1 MLRIG
6 ALIAA
11 TAFTA
16 LPAQAQQM
24 VAREARAF
32 VVGKLFTYQCFEGT
46 RGAGRIMESG
56 AVAGTVQF
64 RGNGSTRYAML
75 PHNTIRV
82 VGDRVCA
89 SVKGVPFEP
98 CFNLVKTSA
107 SSFRGS
113 VSGMGFAY
121 CDFVRRDRPMVASVE
136 PRGRAGA
143 PMELHTGSARAAF
156 PKPIDSSDLPPA
168 ADENPA
174 DDKTATVKP
183 VDAKAAIEA
192 KASVEAKAPAAKP
205 VELNAVAA
213 KPIETNAVGTKATD
227 AKPADAKPADAKI
240 AEPKSAE
247 VSAAADEKLELRSTK
262 D

>member
-11 TAFTA
+11 TAFAA

-24 VAREARAF
+24 NAREARAF

-98 CFNLVKTSA
+98 CFNLVKTSHN
-107 SSFRGS
+107 SFRGS

-136 PRGRAGA
+136 PRGRSGA

-156 PKPIDSSDLPPA
+156 PKPIDSSDLPPV
-168 ADENPA
+168 DDNPA
-174 DDKTATVKP
+174 DEKAAVASP
-183 VDAKAAIEA
+183 VEAKAGIEA
-192 KASVEAKAPAAKP
+192 KASVETKALAAKP
-205 VELNAVAA
+205 VELSAA
-213 KPIETNAVGTKATD
+213 A
-227 AKPADAKPADAKI
+227 AKPADVKPVETQPVQAKA
-240 AEPKSAE
+240 AE
-247 VSAAADEKLELRSTK
+247 VSASADEKLELRSTK

>member
-11 TAFTA
+11 TAFAA
-16 LPAQAQQM
+16 LPAHAQQM
-24 VAREARAF
+24 NAREARAF

-46 RGAGRIMESG
+46 RGAGRIMDSG

-64 RGNGSTRYAML
+64 RGNGATRYAML

-89 SVKGVPFEP
+89 SVRGVPFEP
-98 CFNLVKTSA
+98 CFNLIKTSA

-121 CDFVRRDRPMVASVE
+121 CDFVRRDRPVIASVE
-136 PRGRAGA
+136 PRGRSGA
-143 PMELHTGSARAAF
+143 PMDLHTGSARAAF
-156 PKPIDSSDLPPA
+156 PKPIESSDLPPA
-168 ADENPA
+168 DDDPAENKA
-174 DDKTATVKP
+174 ATVKP
-183 VDAKAAIEA
+183 VDARAAIEA
-192 KASVEAKAPAAKP
+192 KATIDTKAHDAKPAELSGAAAKP
-205 VELNAVAA
+205 VEAKAA
-213 KPIETNAVGTKATD
+213 G
-227 AKPADAKPADAKI
+227 
-240 AEPKSAE
+240 
-247 VSAAADEKLELRSTK
+247 VSAAADEKPELRSTK

>member
-11 TAFTA
+11 TAFAA

-24 VAREARAF
+24 NAREARAF

-98 CFNLVKTSA
+98 CFNLVKTSHN
-107 SSFRGS
+107 SFRGS

-136 PRGRAGA
+136 PRGRSGA

-156 PKPIDSSDLPPA
+156 PKPIDSADLPPVDDDPAEERA
-168 ADENPA
+168 AA
-174 DDKTATVKP
+174 VGP
-183 VDAKAAIEA
+183 VEAKAGIEA
-192 KASVEAKAPAAKP
+192 KAAVETKAPAARP
-205 VELNAVAA
+205 AELSAVAA
-213 KPIETNAVGTKATD
+213 KPVT
-227 AKPADAKPADAKI
+227 AKPAENKPVEVK
-240 AEPKSAE
+240 AE

-262 D
+262 E